1 MKNYQILLLSIV
13 SYTIAIG
20 IANGSVSDKYFA
32 GPMNELGCAVIA
44 FSMGTFSL
52 IAFDWKGFFKFL
64 NQNR

>member
-1 MKNYQILLLSIV
+1 M

-32 GPMNELGCAVIA
+32 GPMNEMGCAVIA